1 MSDSD
6 VNVKLAI
13 IVGSVLG
20 VIALGYV
27 VVFVIVP
34 AFLLAAVIDFGMRQ
48 SYNAKLVQVR
58 HGADLHEMPH
68 IHSFDVRMLDQQV
81 MIAWIADLPNG
92 SHLDIYRMT
101 EHGGGSVSEIEA
113 RGLCI
118 HSTTRERTNSKD
130 ELFIDVGL
138 PDGTY
143 FYVPVVSGLS
153 VEREPLPY
161 HFFDFAREVQFRTR
175 RTNVVLR
182 GEAVA
187 MIVAPDAVDVIPD
200 QRNLPTRIADDVK
213 AHIKQRRQFTADL
226 DDAIA
231 QIMSD
236 DDLSEH
242 EKQLAVELLE
252 TRADVT

>member
-48 SYNAKLVQVR
+48 RYNSKLVQVR
-58 HGADLHEMPH
+58 QGTDLHDTPH
-68 IHSFDVRMLDQQV
+68 IHNFDVRLVDQQV

-92 SHLDIYRMT
+92 SHLDIYRVT
-101 EHGGGSVSEIEA
+101 EHGGGSVSDLEA
-113 RGLCI
+113 RGICI
-118 HSTTRERTNSKD
+118 HSTTRELTNSKD
-130 ELFIDVGL
+130 ELFVDVGL

-161 HFFDFAREVQFRTR
+161 HFFDFARDVQFRTR

-182 GEAVA
+182 GDAVA
-187 MIVAPDAVDVIPD
+187 IIVTPDVVEAIPD
-200 QRNLPTRIADDVK
+200 HRNLPARIADDVK
-213 AHIKQRRQFTADL
+213 AHIKQRRQFAADL
-226 DDAIA
+226 DEAVA
-231 QIMSD
+231 QIMTD
-236 DDLSEH
+236 DDFSEH
-242 EKQLAVELLE
+242 ENSWLWSCWKPELM
-252 TRADVT
+252 